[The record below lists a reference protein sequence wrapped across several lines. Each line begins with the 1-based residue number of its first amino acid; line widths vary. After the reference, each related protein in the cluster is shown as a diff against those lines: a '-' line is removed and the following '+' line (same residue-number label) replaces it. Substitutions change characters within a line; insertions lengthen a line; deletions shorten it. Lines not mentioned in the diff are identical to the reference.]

1 MKSGTSL
8 SDILLDVTVREGSQ
22 QYADFR
28 GLSVGEKLHLVQLQK
43 RAGIKHLE
51 LTAFAPGEWFNDAD
65 ELATGV
71 EPYCDGINVYGL
83 YFNIR
88 GAERLQQVPYLQQYG
103 IFHTALTDSYRHKNY
118 NQRNITAVHEKLKSF
133 IEWFQYHELSF
144 DVLLLSTAFGGREEG
159 ILPPGMGV
167 EFIGEILEVAAAA
180 GLSPHQVTL
189 ADTEG
194 VAGGEEVAR
203 LVEGVKQAF
212 PALRTALHL
221 HPAPS
226 VARESVR
233 AGIEAGA
240 DRWEASWQGVGGS
253 PLADGAGGNLDIS
266 ILLEEFTSHGYDSGL
281 DPNGISELLEY
292 IDTVRGKPPGR
303 E

>member
-1 MKSGTSL
+1 MKAGTLL

-28 GLSVGEKLHLVQLQK
+28 GLSVAEKLHIVQLQK
-43 RAGIKHLE
+43 QAGIKHLE

-65 ELATGV
+65 ELAMGI
-71 EPYCDGINVYGL
+71 EPYRDGLNVYGL

-88 GAERLQQVPYLQQYG
+88 GAERLLQTPHLKRYG
-103 IFHTALTDSYRHKNY
+103 IFHTALTESYRQKNY
-118 NQRNITAVHEKLKSF
+118 NQQSLTAVYEKLKSF
-133 IEWFQYHELSF
+133 IEWFQRHNFSF
-144 DVLLLSTAFGGREEG
+144 DVLLLSTAFGGRQEG
-159 ILPPGMGV
+159 VFSSEMAI
-167 EFIGEILEVAAAA
+167 EFIGRSLEVAAAA
-180 GLSPHQVTL
+180 GLSPEQVTL

-194 VAGGEEVAR
+194 VAGGTEISQ
-203 LVEGVKQAF
+203 LVWGIKQAF
-212 PALRTALHL
+212 PEVRVALHL

-226 VARESVR
+226 VARESVC

-266 ILLEEFTSHGYDSGL
+266 ILVEEFTSRGYESGL
-281 DPNGISELLEY
+281 DPFGVAELMSYVTE
-292 IDTVRGKPPGR
+292 VRGLGIA
-303 E
+303 